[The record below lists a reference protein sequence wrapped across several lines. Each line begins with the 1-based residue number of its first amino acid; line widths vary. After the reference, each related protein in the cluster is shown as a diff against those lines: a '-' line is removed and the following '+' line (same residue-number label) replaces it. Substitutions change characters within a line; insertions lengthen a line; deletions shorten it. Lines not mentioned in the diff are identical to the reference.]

1 MAKEQEAQ
9 MPKTVEYWETER
21 LPKMHRTS
29 PEFTDSLNKSYS
41 SEQLT
46 KLYEAPFL
54 SVEQTED
61 QQFATI
67 KSLVN
72 LAFNKVPVYCKKYQ
86 EVGFEHGDLKTW
98 EDYHKLPVIT
108 KDELIE
114 SFPQLCVDPDYQV
127 NDLFPTRSSGSSG
140 KTLKIYVDPQAIII
154 DTLQGIRQFRLQSGE
169 NYNEKHTIAHVYTVP
184 WWVDSPG
191 KGDYQNIFISSL
203 IRSEEIGKILN
214 EVKPDIL
221 SIYPTNLK
229 SLLPFLSK
237 EVRERLML
245 AVVHSEMSSKE
256 ERMLMAQEIGKPVYD
271 EYSSEEL
278 TRIALELPC
287 RHYHICEDAVR
298 VDVVNPNNLQP
309 TKKGT
314 GLVVATNLLNKAM
327 PFIKYVQGD
336 FVTVGKSQECKV
348 KWQQIEKIEGR
359 QNDAFIRPDGVVI
372 PAGTILDVTY
382 RWMFDLGINI
392 AEFELVQTSPRD
404 ITVNLKEPSLEAN
417 EDKKNKSHQHLQ
429 ELLGFV
435 MGNDINISFNLV
447 KEINNTAGKRR
458 PIKRQF

>member
-1 MAKEQEAQ
+1 MAKEQEGQ
-9 MPKTVEYWETER
+9 MPKVVEYWETER
-21 LPKMHRTS
+21 LPKMHRIS
-29 PEFTDSLNKSYS
+29 PEFTNLLNKSYS

-54 SVEQTED
+54 SVERIED
-61 QQFATI
+61 QQLATI
-67 KSLVN
+67 RSLVN
-72 LAFNKVPVYCKKYQ
+72 LAFNKVPVYRKKYQ
-86 EVGFEHGDLKTW
+86 EVGFELGDLKTW

-114 SFPQLCVDPDYQV
+114 SFPQLCVNPDYQV
-127 NDLFPTRSSGSSG
+127 EDLFPTMSSGSSG
-140 KTLKIYVDPQAIII
+140 KTLKIYVDPRAIIV

-169 NYNEKHTIAHVYTVP
+169 NYSEKHTTVHVYTVP
-184 WWVDSPG
+184 WWVDSLG
-191 KGDYQNIFISSL
+191 KGDYQNIFISNL
-203 IRSEEIGKILN
+203 MQSEEISKILN
-214 EVKPDIL
+214 EVEPDIL
-221 SIYPTNLK
+221 SLYPTNLK

-237 EVRERLML
+237 QVKERLML
-245 AVVHSEMSSKE
+245 VVVHSEMSSKE
-256 ERMLMAQEIGKPVYD
+256 ERTSMAQAIGRPVYD

-287 RHYHICEDAVR
+287 RHYHICEDTVR
-298 VDVVNPNNLQP
+298 VDVANPNNFQP
-309 TKKGT
+309 IEKGT

-336 FVTVGKSQECKV
+336 FVTVNKPQECKV
-348 KWQQIEKIEGR
+348 KWRQIEKVEGR
-359 QNDAFIRPDGVVI
+359 ENDAFIRTDGVVI

-392 AEFELVQTSPRD
+392 AEFELVQTSPRH

-417 EDKKNKSHQHLQ
+417 EDKKNESHQHLQ

-435 MGNDINISFNLV
+435 MGNDVNISFNLV
-447 KEINNTAGKRR
+447 KEINKAARKRK